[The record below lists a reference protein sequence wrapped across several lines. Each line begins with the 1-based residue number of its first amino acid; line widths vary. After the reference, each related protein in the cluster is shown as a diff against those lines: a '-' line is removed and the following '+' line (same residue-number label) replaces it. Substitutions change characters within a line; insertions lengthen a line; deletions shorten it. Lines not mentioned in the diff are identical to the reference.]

1 MIKVFGHYFHRRT
14 VLQVVCE
21 AVLIGLVSAV
31 SLWLQRG
38 PNAVAS
44 EVMAE
49 GVFIGGVVALAFCF
63 SAVVGVVF
71 GFFPARRAARMDPIE
86 ALRHQ

>member
-1 MIKVFGHYFHRRT
+1 ML
-14 VLQVVCE
+14 LQFLIE
-21 AVLIGLVSAV
+21 AVVLSVLGGALGIALGLGLA
-31 SLWLQRG
+31 
-38 PNAVAS
+38 
-44 EVMAE
+44 
-49 GVFIGGVVALAFCF
+49 FGGSVYLAIPFTPSPLVIALAFGF